1 MKIDF
6 TGKTALVT
14 GSSRGIGLQIAQD
27 IATCGGQV
35 IITSTGRVSADDILA
50 KIGKSAVHMVVDFTD
65 RSSTQEFLGRL
76 GALPKLDVCIN
87 NAGIGDHKPYD
98 QVTEEDWERTNAV
111 NLKAP
116 FLVCQVAASIMK
128 RQHYGRIVNISS
140 IWGHISREKRS
151 VYSSTKFGLRGLS
164 VTYALEL
171 AQHNVLVNVV
181 SPGFTL
187 TDMVRKNYTEAELA
201 DVRSQVPVGRLAE
214 PSDISRAVL
223 FLASDLNSYITA
235 QSLVVDG
242 GFCSA

>member
-1 MKIDF
+1 
-6 TGKTALVT
+6 
-14 GSSRGIGLQIAQD
+14 
-27 IATCGGQV
+27 
-35 IITSTGRVSADDILA
+35 
-50 KIGKSAVHMVVDFTD
+50 MVVDFTD

-76 GALPKLDVCIN
+76 GSLPKLDVCIN

-98 QVTEEDWERTNAV
+98 QVTEEDWERANAV

-116 FLVCQVAASIMK
+116 FLICQVVASIMK
-128 RQHYGRIVNISS
+128 RQNYGRIVNISS

-164 VTYALEL
+164 ATYALEL

-214 PSDISRAVL
+214 PSDISHAVL